1 MTKSWKKM
9 VACGA
14 AAATLAIGAPGAAV
28 ADPISDAVGLG
39 SSAVDLGSSAVDF
52 GSSVLDFGSGVIGL
66 PGGISS
72 ELGGSSGTG
81 PGGAGP
87 SAPPLTQ
94 ACNAS
99 TQSGGA
105 GITDTNHILGVSGPT
120 SFVLSYETY
129 NVPDQ
134 IQVFY
139 EGVQVA
145 DTGRVGD
152 NINQGTGSIQVG
164 LPPGGSTSVLVRVI
178 GDPGTDW
185 DYTVY
190 CP

>member
-1 MTKSWKKM
+1 M

-14 AAATLAIGAPGAAV
+14 AAATLTIAAPAAAM
-28 ADPISDAVGLG
+28 ADPISDTVGLG
-39 SSAVDLGSSAVDF
+39 SSAVDLGSSVIDLGSSAVDL
-52 GSSVLDFGSGVIGL
+52 GSSVIGL
-66 PGGISS
+66 PNGISS
-72 ELGGSSGTG
+72 ELGLPGSSGTG
-81 PGGAGP
+81 PNQ
-87 SAPPLTQ
+87 SAPITQ

-99 TQSGGA
+99 TKSGGA
-105 GITDTNHILGVSGPT
+105 GVTNTNHVLGVSGPT
-120 SFVLSYETY
+120 SFVLAYETY
-129 NVPDQ
+129 TVPDQ

-145 DTGRVGD
+145 DTGRIGD
-152 NINQGTGSIQVG
+152 SINQGTGSMRVN
-164 LPPGGSTSVLVRVI
+164 LPAGGATSVLVRVL